1 MKQNLTKSSLR
12 MPLTPEFIRI
22 LKEPFGDLIPD
33 ESITRSR
40 LNTILKNAKKIIS
53 VGDATTER
61 LISFGIIPNL
71 SVIDGKERRMKRDYI
86 NNWSL
91 NRERI
96 GKTIFKE
103 LKCSNQ
109 AGTISKKAVKVLE
122 DALSIS
128 SPVRIIVDGEEDL
141 LALPLLSIIPEGSI
155 LMYGQPYE
163 GLVVVKINSKVR
175 KKAKDLMDRI
185 GMN

>member
-1 MKQNLTKSSLR
+1 
-12 MPLTPEFIRI
+12 MPLTPECIRI
-22 LKEPFGDLIPD
+22 LKEPFGNLIAD
-33 ESITRSR
+33 KNITRSR
-40 LNTILKNAKKIIS
+40 LDTILKNAKKIIS

-61 LISFGIIPNL
+61 LISFGIIPNV
-71 SVIDGKERRMKRDYI
+71 SVIDGKERRMKRDNI
-86 NNWSL
+86 NNSSL
-91 NRERI
+91 NHDRI

-103 LKCSNQ
+103 LKCSNE
-109 AGTISKKAVKVLE
+109 AGTISKKAVEVLE
-122 DALSIS
+122 NALRIP

-141 LALPLLSIIPEGSI
+141 LALPLLLIVPEGSV